1 MAGMG
6 YQIAA
11 ARGLTL
17 LERVADDLVS
27 GRTGPARDRDAAAK
41 RELIREAVRRM
52 HQRSARRRPIVSWRS
67 S

>member
-27 GRTGPARDRDAAAK
+27 GGSGPQRERDAATE

-52 HQRSARRRPIVSWRS
+52 HQRSARRRPIVSWRNS
-67 S
+67 